1 MTAYGLP
8 SPFERGEAGNILP
21 LAMQYLAPPWL
32 SVLGIG
38 SIAAAVMSSM
48 DSALLSS
55 ASMFTQNVYKRSL
68 RKQVCAREW
77 LVMKNGDDVYNHSFP
92 AGLGPGAA
100 VGDPWQPGGGGL
112 GRNGSGI
119 W

>member
-21 LAMQYLAPPWL
+21 LALQYLAPPWL
-32 SVLGIG
+32 SVLGI
-38 SIAAAVMSSM
+38 SSVAAAVMSSM
-48 DSALLSS
+48 DSVLLSS
-55 ASMFTQNVYKRSL
+55 ASMFTQNIYKRSL

-77 LVMKNGDDVYNHSFP
+77 FVMKGTTSLFICLP

-100 VGDPWQPGGGGL
+100 VGDPWQRGGCWL
-112 GRNGSGI
+112 GRNESGI